1 MKNVNDCRK
10 FQQIILH
17 ALKRKVV
24 MSELKEKY
32 KILIIVF
39 LLAIA
44 SFITYYFLGV
54 LRIANVFTH
63 FFYIPIVLAALWW
76 KRKGMVVAIFL
87 VALLLLSNIFIKNET
102 ATYDDAL
109 RAFMFMVIAFLVVL
123 LSEKIDKGNEELRKH
138 QEHLEDMVNERTAEL
153 RNTNKQFHQEITKR
167 KMSDEKLREVSLY
180 TRGLIEASLDPLVTI
195 SREGKIMDVNEA
207 TELVTGVQRDQII
220 GSDFSDYFTEAE
232 KAREGYRQVFSKGF
246 VRNYPLAIKHTSGKV
261 TEVLYNAHVYQNV
274 AGEVQGVFA
283 SARDITEHKR
293 SMQMLTES
301 EEKFRSLFDNAT
313 DGILLADVETKKHYM
328 ANKKI
333 CNMLGYS
340 SEEILNLSVMDL
352 HPEKDIPWI
361 IELFEKQAKGE
372 NFLVENIPVK
382 RKNSSVFYA
391 DINTSTMIISGKLYN
406 MGLFRDVTER
416 RQNEE
421 MRRAN
426 ERLELANRTKNE
438 FLSVMS
444 HELRTPLN
452 AIMGF
457 SELLN
462 NKSAGELNEKQQRYA
477 GNVYSS
483 GKHLLGII
491 DDVLDLTN
499 AESGN
504 MEINIEKM
512 SVPDAINKMVDVIKE
527 KAATHNVII
536 KKQIVPDIEFI
547 ETDPN
552 RFRQVLNNL
561 LGNAVKFSKPEGGTV
576 TITAEKE
583 GDMVKFKV
591 SDNGIGI
598 RDKDMRRIFQ
608 RFEQLETGIARRYEG
623 TGLGLAISKKLVEL
637 IGGSITAESR
647 YGVGSTFTFT
657 LPIKA
662 KNKNI

>member
-1 MKNVNDCRK
+1 MKNVNDCRE
-10 FQQIILH
+10 FQQIMLH

-63 FFYIPIVLAALWW
+63 FFYIPIILAALWW

-87 VALLLLSNIFIKNET
+87 ATLLLLSNIFIKNET
-102 ATYDDAL
+102 PTYDDGL

-123 LSEKIDKGNEELRKH
+123 LSEKIDKVNEELRKH

-153 RNTNKQFHQEITKR
+153 RNTNKQFQQEITKS
-167 KMSDEKLREVSLY
+167 KMADEKLREVSLY

-195 SREGKIMDVNEA
+195 SKAGKIMDVNEA
-207 TELVTGVQRDQII
+207 TELVTGVPRDQII

-232 KAREGYRQVFSKGF
+232 KAREGYRQVFSKRF

-261 TEVLYNAHVYQNV
+261 TEVLYNAHVYKNI

-293 SMQMLTES
+293 SMQMLAES
-301 EEKFRSLFDNAT
+301 EEKFRTLFDNAI
-313 DGILLADVETKKHYM
+313 DGIMLADVETKKQYM

-372 NFLVENIPVK
+372 NSFVENIPVK
-382 RKNSSVFYA
+382 RKNGSVFYA
-391 DINTSTMIISGKLYN
+391 DINTSTMIIAGKLYN

-421 MRRAN
+421 MHREN
-426 ERLELANRTKNE
+426 ERLELANRTKND

-457 SELLN
+457 SELLK

-504 MEINIEKM
+504 MEIIIEKM
-512 SVPDAINKMVDVIKE
+512 SVPNAINKIVDVTKE
-527 KAATHNVII
+527 KAASHKIII

-561 LGNAVKFSKPEGGTV
+561 LDNAVKFSKPEGGTV

-598 RDKDMRRIFQ
+598 IDKDMRRIFQ
-608 RFEQLETGIARRYEG
+608 SFEQLESGIARRYEG

>member
-1 MKNVNDCRK
+1 M
-10 FQQIILH
+10 F
-17 ALKRKVV
+17 
-24 MSELKEKY
+24 ELKEKN
-32 KILIIVF
+32 KILIMVF
-39 LLAIA
+39 MLAIA

-63 FFYIPIVLAALWW
+63 FFYIPIILAALWW

-87 VALLLLSNIFIKNET
+87 AALLLLSNIFIKNET
-102 ATYDDAL
+102 PTYDDAL

-123 LSEKIDKGNEELRKH
+123 LSEKIDKVNEELRKH

-153 RNTNKQFHQEITKR
+153 RNTNKQFQQEITKR
-167 KMSDEKLREVSLY
+167 KMADEKLREVSLY

-195 SREGKIMDVNEA
+195 SKAGKIMDVNEA

-232 KAREGYRQVFSKGF
+232 KAREGYRQVFSQGF

-261 TEVLYNAHVYQNV
+261 TEVLYNAHVYKNV

-293 SMQMLTES
+293 SMQMLAES
-301 EEKFRSLFDNAT
+301 EEKFRTLFDNAI
-313 DGILLADVETKKHYM
+313 DGIMLAEIETKKQYI
-328 ANKKI
+328 ANKMM
-333 CNMLGYS
+333 CQMLGYNIK
-340 SEEILNLSVMDL
+340 EIKNLSVIDI
-352 HPEKDIPWI
+352 HPEKDLLWI
-361 IELFEKQAKGE
+361 IEIFEKQARGE
-372 NFLVENIPVK
+372 ISLIENIPVK
-382 RKNSSVFYA
+382 RKDGTVFYA
-391 DINTSTMIISGKLYN
+391 DINTSTMIIAGKLYN
-406 MGLFRDVTER
+406 MGIFRDITER
-416 RQNEE
+416 RRNEE
-421 MRRAN
+421 MHREN
-426 ERLELANRTKNE
+426 ERLELANRTKND

-452 AIMGF
+452 AIIGF
-457 SELLN
+457 SELLK

-504 MEINIEKM
+504 MEIIIEKM
-512 SVPDAINKMVDVIKE
+512 SVPDAINKIVDVIKE
-527 KAATHNVII
+527 KAASHKIII
-536 KKQIVPDIEFI
+536 KRQIVPDIEFI

-561 LGNAVKFSKPEGGTV
+561 LDNAVKFSKPEGGTV
-576 TITAEKE
+576 MITAEKE

-598 RDKDMRRIFQ
+598 RDKDLRRIFQ
-608 RFEQLETGIARRYEG
+608 SFEQLETGTARRYEG